1 MNVIAGGTK
10 VMSFEFLDNL
20 FQVTTLGCASIIAA
34 VSALRRKNRRCLILA
49 LAYACFSMGTLYY
62 VLSLAILGHTPR
74 VFYVSEVSWLAA
86 WLFYLSLQLVRTEG
100 MKPRFSPLSVGGAL
114 PIAVCVLTV
123 RIFGPSYLMSSLFA
137 LTVGAVVFLSLFRL
151 QSGAAEKRTDAA
163 LLVCVLLQL
172 LLYAVSG
179 FTRDYTRFN
188 LYFVVDIALTLS
200 MVALLPLMLREVTKK

>member
-1 MNVIAGGTK
+1 
-10 VMSFEFLDNL
+10 MSFELLDNL
-20 FQVTTLGCASIIAA
+20 FQVAVLGCTSMLSG
-34 VSALRRKNRRCLILA
+34 VSAFRRKSRRCLILS

-86 WLFYLSLQLVRTEG
+86 WLFYLSLQLTRTEG
-100 MKPRFSPLSVGGAL
+100 MKLRLSLLSVGAVL
-114 PIAVCVLTV
+114 AAAVCILTF
-123 RIFGPSYLMSSLFA
+123 RIFGPSYLMSSLLA
-137 LTVGAVVFLSLFRL
+137 LTVGALTFLSLSRL
-151 QSGAAEKRTDAA
+151 QSGAVGKRTDAA

-200 MVALLPLMLREVTKK
+200 FAALLPLTLREVAGK

>member
-1 MNVIAGGTK
+1 MK
-10 VMSFEFLDNL
+10 VLQYDKK
-20 FQVTTLGCASIIAA
+20 Q
-34 VSALRRKNRRCLILA
+34 
-49 LAYACFSMGTLYY
+49 
-62 VLSLAILGHTPR
+62 SLAILGHTPR

-100 MKPRFSPLSVGGAL
+100 MKPRLSPLSVGGAL
-114 PIAVCVLTV
+114 AIAVCILTV

-151 QSGAAEKRTDAA
+151 QSGAAGKRTDAA

-200 MVALLPLMLREVTKK
+200 MVALLPLMLREVAKK